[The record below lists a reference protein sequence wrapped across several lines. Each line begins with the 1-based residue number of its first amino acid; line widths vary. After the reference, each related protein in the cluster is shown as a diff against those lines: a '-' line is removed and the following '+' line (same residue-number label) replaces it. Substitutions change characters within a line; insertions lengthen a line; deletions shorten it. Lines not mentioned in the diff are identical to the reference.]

1 MRFTELSIQK
11 GSHERDTKFSVRQ
24 IAFRDPKLRSLM
36 IDKED
41 EVSHIVTGS
50 KIDLFNKLIMKPNVK
65 VTIMEK
71 IEHNHFEL

>member
-1 MRFTELSIQK
+1 
-11 GSHERDTKFSVRQ
+11 
-24 IAFRDPKLRSLM
+24 M

-65 VTIMEK
+65 VTIKEK
-71 IEHNHFEL
+71 IEDNHFEL